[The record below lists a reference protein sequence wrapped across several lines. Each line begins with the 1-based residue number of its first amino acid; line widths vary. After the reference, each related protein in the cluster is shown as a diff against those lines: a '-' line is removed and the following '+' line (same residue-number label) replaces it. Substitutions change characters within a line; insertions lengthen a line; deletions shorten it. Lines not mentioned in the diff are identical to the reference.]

1 MRMLLTV
8 VLVTMAIVVLGFY
21 VTNTGNIVD
30 VTLWNTMY
38 TGVPIGTVVLIAV
51 IFGAV
56 CTAIIG
62 VVEGMTTR
70 LDNHRLKREIHRLET
85 EINYL
90 RTQPSTAVR
99 SEPDAPPAATARPA
113 ASALPA
119 STGVEPSSAPVYG
132 TADDEWPP
140 DPDDETYSGGRAV

>member
-8 VLVTMAIVVLGFY
+8 VLVSMAIVVLGFY
-21 VTNTGNIVD
+21 VTNTGNMVG
-30 VTLWNTMY
+30 VTLWNKVY

-70 LDNHRLKREIHRLET
+70 FENLRLRREIHRLET

-90 RTQPSTAVR
+90 RTQPPSSIGV
-99 SEPDAPPAATARPA
+99 EPDAPALTPTAAPPAR
-113 ASALPA
+113 ASLE
-119 STGVEPSSAPVYG
+119 SEPSSAPVYG
-132 TADDEWPP
+132 MDDDEWPP